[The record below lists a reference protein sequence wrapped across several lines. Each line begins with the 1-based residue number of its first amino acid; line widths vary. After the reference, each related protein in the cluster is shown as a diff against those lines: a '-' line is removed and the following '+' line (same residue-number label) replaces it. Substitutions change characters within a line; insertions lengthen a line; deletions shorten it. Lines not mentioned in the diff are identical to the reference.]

1 MTEPKPNLS
10 PAEAMAID
18 AISSPPPA
26 GSPEQAS
33 EGAHEPALQEDAQ
46 AHAPEHTAPHD
57 AGHGHD
63 HAHDHPDGHGHVGA
77 LADAH
82 GEHVGGESEH
92 DSDVQNM
99 RSALLE
105 AAELA
110 NRAAGLA
117 AKTGS
122 QMHEAATTLI
132 AANSNQRFYGIVVL
146 ATFSILMVMGLG
158 LFGFM
163 SMRLLERI
171 AQADAMLLAVG
182 KRVVTM
188 DESMA
193 LITDAGESLRDMSSK
208 QDTITSQQNKIDGRL
223 DDVTKAIQTTMDA
236 IAKPV
241 DNKGPD
247 VAKLLSAMDARVQ
260 SQSAALAALSS
271 QIRSTPAPR
280 PDPTAVRR
288 EIETALRQ
296 QKAAEAAAKPVAVA
310 PTLPPPPPPKPKEN
324 LVQYPRVQA
333 QGKTA
338 ETP

>member
-1 MTEPKPNLS
+1 MTEPTPNLT

-18 AISSPPPA
+18 AISSPPPVD
-26 GSPEQAS
+26 STEQAA
-33 EGAHEPALQEDAQ
+33 EGAREPVLHEE
-46 AHAPEHTAPHD
+46 AHTPTPEHASAPD
-57 AGHGHD
+57 AGHGHEHAQD
-63 HAHDHPDGHGHVGA
+63 HHDDSGHVGA

-82 GEHVGGESEH
+82 APQHGADPAH
-92 DSDVQNM
+92 DSDVKDM
-99 RSALLE
+99 RTALLE

-132 AANSNQRFYGIVVL
+132 AANANQRFYGIVVL

-163 SMRLLERI
+163 SMRLQERI

-193 LITDAGESLRDMSSK
+193 LITDAGETLRDMSSK

-280 PDPTAVRR
+280 PDPSAVRR

-296 QKAAEAAAKPVAVA
+296 QKAAEAAAKPVATA
-310 PTLPPPPPPKPKEN
+310 PAAPAPPPPKPKEN

-333 QGKTA
+333 QGK
-338 ETP
+338 PGDVP

>member
-1 MTEPKPNLS
+1 MTETKPNLT

-18 AISSPPPA
+18 AISSPPAADTPD
-26 GSPEQAS
+26 QAS
-33 EGAHEPALQEDAQ
+33 EGTHEPALKEETH
-46 AHAPEHTAPHD
+46 AHTPEHGDPHD

-63 HAHDHPDGHGHVGA
+63 HAHDHQDGRGHVGA
-77 LADAH
+77 LADTHA
-82 GEHVGGESEH
+82 EH
-92 DSDVQNM
+92 DIDVQNM
-99 RSALLE
+99 RSALLD

-132 AANSNQRFYGIVVL
+132 AANANQRIYGIVVL
-146 ATFSILMVMGLG
+146 ATFSILMFMGLG

-193 LITDAGESLRDMSSK
+193 LITGAGEALRDMSAK
-208 QDTITSQQNKIDGRL
+208 QDTITSQQNQIDGRL

-280 PDPTAVRR
+280 PDPGAVRR

-296 QKAAEAAAKPVAVA
+296 QKAAEAAAKPVAAA
-310 PTLPPPPPPKPKEN
+310 PTAPPPPPPPPPKPKEN

-333 QGKTA
+333 QGKTS